1 MSSLLR
7 QGARTLR
14 CSRFTQPVQQP
25 LAKFF
30 ASPNPLRT
38 LSSTAKN
45 PDALLSEQ
53 DPIKAEKEQEAVT
66 RLERLLKV
74 SERLAKDAGKSSV
87 PLSMKGLG
95 VYSKDGVVQ
104 REEENLEGLEPLP
117 KERKMGD
124 SFCLMDLRFSQ
135 DDSLR
140 EEFVGSFSK
149 VRMGALLEKFDWLAG
164 SSAYQ
169 HVLPKGVS
177 VADASKYGFY
187 LVTAAVER
195 MDMLRPLYN
204 SDGSVPDLR
213 LAAHVAYATES
224 SLEVFCRLS
233 TITDAPQESRTILIG
248 RFTMVCRSS
257 RGGKHAVPKLVVE
270 GPEEKEMFEMGRE
283 LRETKKKRAS
293 KSLERIPPS
302 AEEAAMMHDLF
313 LKNAPLYERKSAT
326 PSNIVFMA
334 DTRIRSANLMHPQ
347 YRNLHNKVFGGKLMS
362 LAYET
367 AYSTACLFA
376 RSPVTFVALDE
387 LQFAQPV
394 EVGSLL
400 VLDSRVTFSPMV
412 GEHKSFHVSVEAATV
427 DLHSGKKLITN
438 TFHFTF
444 SSDKPLERHVLPRT
458 YRQAMQWLDAQR
470 RRKLGVEVR
479 KTYESP

>member
-1 MSSLLR
+1 MSVR
-7 QGARTLR
+7 QALHSAVRQHWPSIARK
-14 CSRFTQPVQQP
+14 PVAQ
-25 LAKFF
+25 LSAGI
-30 ASPNPLRT
+30 
-38 LSSTAKN
+38 SSTSKN
-45 PDALLSEQ
+45 REPLLSEQ
-53 DPIKAEKEQEAVT
+53 NPIEAGKENEAVT

-74 SERLAKDAGKSSV
+74 SERLAQGAGNATV

-95 VYSKDGVVQ
+95 VYSKDGVQQHVMH
-104 REEENLEGLEPLP
+104 ESLEGLQPLP
-117 KERKMGD
+117 TERKMGD
-124 SFCLMDLRFSQ
+124 SFCSMELKFSE
-135 DDSLR
+135 DEALL
-140 EEFVGSFSK
+140 EEFVGSYSK

-177 VADASKYGFY
+177 VADAAKYGFY

-195 MDMLRPLYN
+195 MDVLRPLYN
-204 SDGSVPDLR
+204 PDGSVPDLR
-213 LAAHVAYATES
+213 LTAHVAYATES
-224 SLEVFCRLS
+224 SLEVFVRLS
-233 TITDAPQESRTILIG
+233 TITKTPLESSTILIG
-248 RFTMVCRSS
+248 RFTMVCRSAK
-257 RGGKHAVPKLVVE
+257 GGKFPVPKLVVE
-270 GPEEKEMFEMGRE
+270 GPEEQEMFNMGRE
-283 LRETKKKRAS
+283 LRETKKKRAL
-293 KSLERIPPS
+293 KSLEKIPPN

-313 LKNAPLYERKSAT
+313 LKNAPLYDRKSAT
-326 PSNIVFMA
+326 PPHIVFMA
-334 DTRIRSANLMHPQ
+334 DTRIRSASLMHPQ

-400 VLDSRVTFSPMV
+400 VLDSRVTFSPMW

-427 DLHSGKKLITN
+427 DLYTGDKRITN

-444 SSDKPLERHVLPRT
+444 SSDKKLDRHVLPRT

-470 RRKLGVEVR
+470 RRTLGIEVR